1 VSDSKPIDRAE
12 GVCPIIDIDYRI
24 DRPAFETYASL
35 NEAREQAPVL
45 YNRTPFNGYWMVTR
59 YDLVKEALQRP
70 DVFSNKLVS
79 ALGDPSQHLYLIP
92 QNLDGKAHVA
102 VRHVVNPW
110 FSPLS
115 VKRIEPLARE
125 RAIAMI
131 EALAPKGSC
140 DMTTDFA
147 MLYATE
153 MFLAILGLPVEDGA
167 MMLPLVEEIFRGFF
181 GGDPEDQAKAADEIK
196 QYFDAVID
204 DRLATPGDLGT
215 DFVTFLLNST
225 MDDEPFS
232 RENILTLCM
241 TIMLAGLDTTRSA
254 LGFIFH
260 HLATH
265 DDDRVTLIEHPERI
279 SDAVEEFV
287 RLYALVIQDGRYV
300 AQDVDFHGCPMR
312 KGDVVWLGLAQANR
326 DPRQFE
332 RPDEF
337 VLDRDSNKHMGF
349 AVGQHRCLGAHLA
362 RTELIIVLE
371 EWLARIP
378 DFRLNTTG
386 PLTERG
392 GQLMLKS
399 VPLAWSV

>member
-1 VSDSKPIDRAE
+1 VSDSKAVDRAE
-12 GVCPIIDIDYRI
+12 GVCPIIDIDYRL

-35 NEAREQAPVL
+35 NDVREQAPVV
-45 YNRTPFNGYWMVTR
+45 YNRTPFDGYWMVTR
-59 YDLVKEALQRP
+59 YDVVKEALQRP
-70 DVFSNKLVS
+70 DVFTNKVVS
-79 ALGDPSQHLYLIP
+79 ALSDPSQHLYLIP

-115 VKRIEPLARE
+115 VKRIEPLARQ
-125 RAIAMI
+125 RAVAMI
-131 EALAPKGSC
+131 EELAPKGGC
-140 DMTTDFA
+140 DMATEFA

-153 MFLAILGLPVEDGA
+153 MFLAMLGLPVEDGG

-181 GGDPEDQAKAADEIK
+181 GGDPEDQARAADEIK
-196 QYFDAVID
+196 QYFDAVIE
-204 DRLATPGDLGT
+204 DRLVTPGDLGT
-215 DFVTFLLNST
+215 DFVTFLLSST
-225 MDDEPFS
+225 MDDQPFS

-254 LGFIFH
+254 LGFIFQ

-265 DDDRVTLIEHPERI
+265 DDDRLALVEHPERI
-279 SDAVEEFV
+279 PDAVEEFV

-312 KGDVVWLGLAQANR
+312 EGDVVWLGLAQANR
-326 DPRQFE
+326 DPRVFE

-337 VLDRDSNKHMGF
+337 VLDRPSNKHMGF
-349 AVGQHRCLGAHLA
+349 AMGPHRCLGAHLA
-362 RTELIIVLE
+362 RTELIVVLE
-371 EWLARIP
+371 EWLTRIP
-378 DFRLNTTG
+378 LFRLDPTA
-386 PLTERG
+386 PLVERG

-399 VPLAWSV
+399 VPLVWPV

>member
-1 VSDSKPIDRAE
+1 MSDSKPIDRAA

-24 DRPAFETYASL
+24 DRPAFETYVSL
-35 NEAREQAPVL
+35 NELREEAPVL
-45 YNRTPFNGYWMVTR
+45 YNRTPFDGYWMITR

-125 RAIAMI
+125 RAVAMI
-131 EALAPKGSC
+131 EELAPKGSC
-140 DMTTDFA
+140 NMTNEFA
-147 MLYATE
+147 M
-153 MFLAILGLPVEDGA
+153 LGLPVADGA

-204 DRLATPGDLGT
+204 DRLTTPGDLGT
-215 DFVTFLLNST
+215 DFVTFLLNSK

-254 LGFIFH
+254 LGFIFL
-260 HLATH
+260 HLATNE
-265 DDDRVTLIEHPERI
+265 DDRLTLIDHPERI
-279 SDAVEEFV
+279 PDAVEEFV

-312 KGDVVWLGLAQANR
+312 KGDVMWLGLAQANR
-326 DPRQFE
+326 DPRKFD

-349 AVGQHRCLGAHLA
+349 GIGQHRCLGAHLA
-362 RTELIIVLE
+362 RTELNIVLE
-371 EWLARIP
+371 EWLVRIP
-378 DFRLNTTG
+378 EFRLDTTD